1 MKQHKNSKRESEQGV
16 VLVITLITLLL
27 IALLAASGMRNAG
40 SAEQVLG
47 SVRTTV
53 LAREAAEAALRFCE
67 ESVENG
73 GSVPILNTG
82 ATEWTNIDTWDGA
95 DSAVFVLPVA
105 LLNEAELTETYR
117 RMPECLVE
125 MIPPTT
131 LAYIITARG
140 FGPEVQTVVTGESR
154 RPDGTEIW
162 LQSHIEL
169 E

>member
-1 MKQHKNSKRESEQGV
+1 MKQDKHAKRKSEHGV

-27 IALLAASGMRNAG
+27 IALLAASGMRNAS

-73 GSVPILNTG
+73 GGVPILNTG
-82 ATEWTNIDTWDGA
+82 ATEWTNIEAWDGA
-95 DSAVFVLPVA
+95 DSAVFVLPAAV
-105 LLNEAELTETYR
+105 LNETELTETYR

-125 MIPPTT
+125 LIPATT
-131 LAYIITARG
+131 LTYVITARG
-140 FGPEVQTVVTGESR
+140 FGPEIQAVVAGESR
-154 RPDGTEIW
+154 RPDGTEVW